1 MADIIVPDRG
11 GVSIKWKDNGDGS
24 WAQFIASTAK
34 SNIVDVTLSLDTSIY
49 ASGDVMADTQVVT
62 GAMRVAD
69 GTGTLSSIVVF
80 DEDDQGIA
88 FDLVFFSANRALGTE
103 NSAPNISDANARD
116 VLGIV
121 SIAGGDFID
130 LGGVKIANK
139 VNVGLPVRPATGTAD
154 IYVGA
159 ITRGTPTYTA
169 SGVRLR
175 LGFTQD

>member
-1 MADIIVPDRG
+1 MPDITVQERG
-11 GVSIKWKDNGDGS
+11 GVASKWKDLGDGT
-24 WAQFIASTAK
+24 WAQSVSSTAK
-34 SNIVDVTLSLDTSIY
+34 SNLVDVTLSLDTSIY

-62 GAMRVAD
+62 GAMRITD
-69 GTGTLSSIVVF
+69 GTGTLATVVVF

-88 FDLVFFSANRALGTE
+88 FDLVFFSANRSLGTE

-116 VLGIV
+116 ILGIV
-121 SIAGGDFID
+121 SIAGGDFVD

-139 VNVGLPVRPATGTAD
+139 VNIGMPVRAASGTAD

-175 LGFTQD
+175 LGFIQD